1 MLNRAM
7 NVKKLMFSLIM
18 RAEPSHMQTPTAPGW
33 KL

>member
-1 MLNRAM
+1 MVNRAV

-18 RAEPSHMQTPTAPGW
+18 RAEPSHMQHPTAPGW